1 MNDARA
7 RRSPRRF
14 AATAPVVPLVGSLV
28 LATLAGLLASCAPPP
43 PAGLESLEQAARRG
57 AEHRERRLAAFEL
70 KGILRVDGRATGR
83 LPAVSLHARLAT
95 PDRLRLQCHWLLGL
109 LADVSVRGDTLTAW
123 MPGRRVGVRV
133 PALSDTLGL
142 TDPALFLGRALL
154 AAWQAP
160 HEAWQ
165 RAVTDSAGVA
175 LEWPEGS
182 DAWTLRLDRE
192 GRPRE
197 VRVAREARSV
207 TVRYGAWRGGGA
219 GAWPSRVEFS
229 DGAGWVQV
237 RVELEDLRTTKH
249 PKPAWYAL
257 ALPDDARRLEL
268 DDVKR
273 VLSSRSG
280 GR

>member
-14 AATAPVVPLVGSLV
+14 AAPASVLLLAGSLA
-28 LATLAGLLASCAPPP
+28 LSTLAGLLASCAPPP

-57 AEHRERRLAAFEL
+57 AERRARRLAAFEL
-70 KGILRVDGRATGR
+70 NGSLRVDGRATGR
-83 LPAVSLHARLAT
+83 LPAVSLHARVAT
-95 PDRLRLQCHWLLGL
+95 PDRLRLQCRWLLGL

-123 MPGRRVGVRV
+123 MPSQRLGVRI

-142 TDPALFLGRALL
+142 VDPALFLGRALL

-165 RAVTDSAGVA
+165 RAVTDSAGVT
-175 LEWPEGS
+175 LEWPEGG
-182 DAWTLRLDRE
+182 DAWRLRIDRD
-192 GRPRE
+192 GRPRD
-197 VRVAREARSV
+197 VRVAREAHSV
-207 TVRYGAWRGGGA
+207 TARYAAWRGRGA
-219 GAWPSRVEFS
+219 GAWPSRIELA
-229 DGAGWVQV
+229 DGAGWVLV
-237 RVELEDLRTTKH
+237 RVELEDLHTSKH

-273 VLSSRSG
+273 VLSSRG
-280 GR
+280 GSR